1 MEHPLVVK
9 IDTTGAVKLVY
20 HPDKQAVI
28 SDKLAAGLGQI
39 ASEQRGAYVFPR
51 NPVLRWLF
59 KAIRRRFGS
68 TGIISELTRSWPC
81 RWVVVLP
88 GEHVRL
94 PGVFQSHFAAVC
106 AEVQWITNKK

>member
-1 MEHPLVVK
+1 MNHPLVVK
-9 IDTTGAVKLVY
+9 IDPDGQAKLIY
-20 HPDKQAVI
+20 HPDKQAAESEALSGALGSVI
-28 SDKLAAGLGQI
+28 
-39 ASEQRGAYVFPR
+39 SEQRGAYVFPR
-51 NPVLRWLF
+51 NPVLRWIF

-68 TGIISELTRSWPC
+68 AGIVSELTRSWPC

-88 GEHVRL
+88 GEHVRI